1 MASEK
6 VAPTTQPSLK
16 RNSNDVGWEYGILC
30 DPKNPD
36 RVKCKLCLKEMSG
49 GVYRIKE
56 HVGHIPGNV
65 TACPKSLK
73 DDQVKCKNAI
83 VEAKKRKVA
92 KKHEGDMLRAE
103 VNIDRQ
109 KNEDELEEN
118 FGPLKHLKF
127 QGPMDRFATT
137 INPEAPL
144 GTQMRQQNINDA
156 VSKDKTHKVQQ
167 YCARWIYQSGIPFNA
182 IDNGAFK
189 MFCEALGQFGPGWI
203 PPTQY
208 QLREPLLKEEE
219 ERTRE
224 LLKSQEAEWDRY
236 GCSIMTDGWTDRK
249 KRSIMNLCVNSRGG
263 TCFLSSKDASTES
276 HTGLYI
282 FEYIDRCIGEVGA
295 HKVVQVVTDNA
306 LNNVAASKMLKEKR
320 PNIFWTGCAAHTID
334 LMLEAISKL
343 PKFAKIIDQAKA
355 LTIFIYAHHK
365 TLAMMRSHT
374 KKRDIVRPGV
384 TRFATSFLTLQSLL
398 EKKIQLKA
406 MFNSEEWD
414 ACKHSQSKKGKDSFL
429 TVMSSLFW
437 NGVIFVLKVFGPLV
451 KLLRVADGEK
461 KPSMGF
467 IFGELLEVRSKI
479 KLACNDLERN
489 YKPIF
494 DIIDEKM
501 KGRLDSP
508 LHMSAYLLNPFYF
521 YKDTTIEH
529 DQMLIDGFVSCVET
543 FYYGE
548 YDKQDQVVN
557 EEFNV
562 YKTKSGA
569 FARGIAVRGC
579 EQNDSKFD
587 PGILLIS

>member
-1 MASEK
+1 
-6 VAPTTQPSLK
+6 
-16 RNSNDVGWEYGILC
+16 
-30 DPKNPD
+30 
-36 RVKCKLCLKEMSG
+36 
-49 GVYRIKE
+49 
-56 HVGHIPGNV
+56 
-65 TACPKSLK
+65 
-73 DDQVKCKNAI
+73 
-83 VEAKKRKVA
+83 
-92 KKHEGDMLRAE
+92 
-103 VNIDRQ
+103 
-109 KNEDELEEN
+109 
-118 FGPLKHLKF
+118 
-127 QGPMDRFATT
+127 
-137 INPEAPL
+137 
-144 GTQMRQQNINDA
+144 MRQQNINDA

-263 TCFLSSKDASTES
+263 TFFLSSKDASTES

-320 PNIFWTGCAAHTID
+320 PNIFWTGSAAHTID

-414 ACKHSQSKKGKDSFL
+414 ACEHSQSKKGKDSFL
-429 TVMSSLFW
+429 TVMSSLF
-437 NGVIFVLKVFGPLV
+437 GM
-451 KLLRVADGEK
+451 A
-461 KPSMGF
+461 
-467 IFGELLEVRSKI
+467 
-479 KLACNDLERN
+479 
-489 YKPIF
+489 
-494 DIIDEKM
+494 
-501 KGRLDSP
+501 
-508 LHMSAYLLNPFYF
+508 
-521 YKDTTIEH
+521 
-529 DQMLIDGFVSCVET
+529 
-543 FYYGE
+543 
-548 YDKQDQVVN
+548 
-557 EEFNV
+557 
-562 YKTKSGA
+562 
-569 FARGIAVRGC
+569 
-579 EQNDSKFD
+579 
-587 PGILLIS
+587 